1 MSEYFEK
8 IKTVVV
14 SVFPEIWTLK
24 NLVRYVSKKHR
35 FRTPFNSQHA
45 KGSNTAAFS
54 TTALWSYFAIT
65 LRNKK
70 LEDVSLSDI

>member
-35 FRTPFNSQHA
+35 FRTPFNS
-45 KGSNTAAFS
+45 
-54 TTALWSYFAIT
+54 
-65 LRNKK
+65 
-70 LEDVSLSDI
+70 